1 VKKLILAGVSLIA
14 SVVALHIGG
23 SARAADVAVEPI
35 YPSYGIPVIA
45 AYNWTGFYIGANLGA
60 HFAKDEI
67 GTRTVGLFG
76 NQAASSALDAVF
88 PATLTPT
95 GVIAGLQIGYNWQ
108 VGRMLLGLEVDG
120 NWLGGTATR
129 TLTPLPPPFNPTDVV
144 TNTSKAQFLTTVRP
158 RVGVVLDRWLIY
170 VTGGLAFET
179 FITNDSF
186 ALAAGFA
193 GFDKRSTRT
202 GETIGGGLEYAVLD
216 SWTLRL
222 EYLYLNFGTFDV
234 AIPNAPITV
243 HHQFVDNI
251 ARIGLNYRFP
261 VYWKY

>member
-1 VKKLILAGVSLIA
+1 
-14 SVVALHIGG
+14 
-23 SARAADVAVEPI
+23 
-35 YPSYGIPVIA
+35 
-45 AYNWTGFYIGANLGA
+45 
-60 HFAKDEI
+60 
-67 GTRTVGLFG
+67 
-76 NQAASSALDAVF
+76 
-88 PATLTPT
+88 
-95 GVIAGLQIGYNWQ
+95 
-108 VGRMLLGLEVDG
+108 MLLGLEVDG